1 MISERSL
8 ADQTASSDQTALRR
22 LLWVIRE
29 RNPRLLWLGRASTY
43 LGDQLHEIAVV
54 WIAWELTRSSTL
66 TGLAALAMR
75 APLSMF
81 TWLAGVYAD
90 RLPRQA
96 TIVATNAASA
106 GLAFAIML
114 LFAVGVLSYSVLLL
128 MAFALGM
135 CRSLEAPALN
145 AHVPSLVPPD
155 AIARI
160 NAVADNTKR
169 VARLSAS
176 LLVAAMK
183 QFVAVAGLYAV
194 AGIAY
199 LAMSICA
206 AMFRSR
212 PVRRPLKRERFV
224 AELVDGWRA
233 LTGNRALRLTV
244 AGFAIYSPAYS
255 AAYWV
260 GLPRLCGDTL
270 AGGIGGYSVAV
281 GAIAAGGLAGNVCVT
296 IASPRRHAL
305 ATMSG
310 ILVLGTGFALMGG
323 ASGITMVGLVA
334 FFAAFG
340 LPLMDIGVP
349 SLIHETVSGLHVGRV
364 YSLWRQCAETG
375 MGIGLLL
382 GGPLVDALGARIGL
396 VVFGGYAALVAAL
409 FIILVG
415 RSDWRANRPAV
426 DGVSVG
432 EA

>member
-1 MISERSL
+1 MISEKSL
-8 ADQTASSDQTALRR
+8 AGHAWSRNQALRR
-22 LLWVIRE
+22 VLWVIRE

-43 LGDQLHEIAVV
+43 LGDQLHEIALV
-54 WIAWELTRSSTL
+54 WIAWEMTRSSTL

-75 APLSMF
+75 APLSTF

-96 TIVATNAASA
+96 TIVATNGASA
-106 GLAFAIML
+106 GLAFAIVL
-114 LFAVGVLSYSVLLL
+114 IFAADALSYPVLLL

-145 AHVPSLVPPD
+145 AHVPSLVPPE
-155 AIARI
+155 AITQI

-183 QFVAVAGLYAV
+183 QLVAVAGLYAV

-206 AMFRSR
+206 AMFHSR
-212 PVRRPLKRERFV
+212 PISRPLKRERFV
-224 AELVDGWRA
+224 AELMDGWRA
-233 LTGNRALRLTV
+233 LTGNRGLRLTV

-255 AAYWV
+255 AAYWI

-281 GAIAAGGLAGNVCVT
+281 GASAAGGLVGNACVT
-296 IASPRRHAL
+296 IANPRRHAV
-305 ATMSG
+305 AAMSG
-310 ILVLGTGFALMGG
+310 ICVLGTGFAFMAA
-323 ASGITMVGLVA
+323 ASGIPMVGLLA

-340 LPLMDIGVP
+340 LPLMDICVP
-349 SLIHETVSGLHVGRV
+349 SLIHESVPALHVGRV
-364 YSLWRQCAETG
+364 YSLWRQFAETG

-382 GGPLVDALGARIGL
+382 GGPLVDALGARIAL
-396 VVFGGYAALVAAL
+396 VVFGGYAAVVAVL
-409 FIILVG
+409 FMILVG
-415 RSDWRANRPAV
+415 RSEYRATRASADRLP
-426 DGVSVG
+426 GG
-432 EA
+432 KR

>member
-1 MISERSL
+1 MISEKSL
-8 ADQTASSDQTALRR
+8 AGHAWSRNQALRR
-22 LLWVIRE
+22 VLWVIRE

-43 LGDQLHEIAVV
+43 LGDQLHEIALV
-54 WIAWELTRSSTL
+54 WIAWEMTRSSTL

-75 APLSMF
+75 APLSTF

-96 TIVATNAASA
+96 TIIATNGASA
-106 GLAFAIML
+106 GLAFAIVL
-114 LFAVGVLSYSVLLL
+114 IFAADALSYPVLLL

-145 AHVPSLVPPD
+145 AHVPSLVPPE
-155 AIARI
+155 AITQI

-183 QFVAVAGLYAV
+183 QLVAVAGLYAV

-206 AMFRSR
+206 AMFHSR
-212 PVRRPLKRERFV
+212 PISRPLKRERFV
-224 AELVDGWRA
+224 AELMDGWRA
-233 LTGNRALRLTV
+233 LTGNRGLRLTV

-255 AAYWV
+255 AAYWI

-281 GAIAAGGLAGNVCVT
+281 GASAAGGLVGNVCVT
-296 IASPRRHAL
+296 IANPRRHAV
-305 ATMSG
+305 AAMSG
-310 ILVLGTGFALMGG
+310 ICVLGTGFAFMAA
-323 ASGITMVGLVA
+323 ASGIPMVGLLA

-340 LPLMDIGVP
+340 LPLMDICVP
-349 SLIHETVSGLHVGRV
+349 SLIHESVPALHVGRV
-364 YSLWRQCAETG
+364 YSLWRQFAETG

-382 GGPLVDALGARIGL
+382 GGPLVDALGARIAL
-396 VVFGGYAALVAAL
+396 VVFGGYAAVVAVL
-409 FIILVG
+409 FMILVG
-415 RSDWRANRPAV
+415 RSEYRATRASADRLP
-426 DGVSVG
+426 GG
-432 EA
+432 KR